1 MSKEKFYP
9 VVLGNDN
16 QSVLLGVLHISI
28 LTFVLRRFIKIL
40 KEEGGSS
47 DMSKILLG
55 ILAVVIL
62 FSLVLQ
68 IVKFFRKKGK
78 QNDKAGILINEAGI
92 VDFVSEKENLGLI
105 AWKDIEQVRI
115 KNSLGGVKLLLM
127 LKNPNEY
134 INGAK
139 DWNTKK
145 KMRLQYRKW
154 GTPAVINIDNLEVKP
169 DDLVKVIKNEILLN
183 KKAEWVV

>member
-55 ILAVVIL
+55 ILVVVIL
-62 FSLVLQ
+62 LSLVLQ
-68 IVKFFRKKGK
+68 TSFSVK
-78 QNDKAGILINEAGI
+78 
-92 VDFVSEKENLGLI
+92 KEN
-105 AWKDIEQVRI
+105 KMI
-115 KNSLGGVKLLLM
+115 KQ
-127 LKNPNEY
+127 
-134 INGAK
+134 
-139 DWNTKK
+139 DF
-145 KMRLQYRKW
+145 
-154 GTPAVINIDNLEVKP
+154 
-169 DDLVKVIKNEILLN
+169 
-183 KKAEWVV
+183 

>member
-1 MSKEKFYP
+1 MNREKFYP
-9 VVLGNDN
+9 VVLGNN
-16 QSVLLGVLHISI
+16 SQSVLLGVLHISI

-47 DMSKILLG
+47 DMSKIVLG

-78 QNDKAGILINEAGI
+78 ENDKAGLLINEEGI
-92 VDFVSEKENLGLI
+92 VDLVSEKGNLGLI
-105 AWKDIEQVRI
+105 VWKDIEQI
-115 KNSLGGVKLLLM
+115 LGGIKLLLM
-127 LKNPNEY
+127 LKNPDEY

-154 GTPAVINIDNLEVKP
+154 GTPAVINIDNLDVKP
-169 DDLVKVIKNEILLN
+169 NDLVKVIKNEILLN
-183 KKAEWVV
+183 KKAERAV

>member
-16 QSVLLGVLHISI
+16 KSVLLGVLHISI
-28 LTFVLRRFIKIL
+28 LTFILRRFIKIL

-68 IVKFFRKKGK
+68 IVNFSVKKEKKIIK
-78 QNDKAGILINEAGI
+78 Q
-92 VDFVSEKENLGLI
+92 DF
-105 AWKDIEQVRI
+105 
-115 KNSLGGVKLLLM
+115 
-127 LKNPNEY
+127 
-134 INGAK
+134 
-139 DWNTKK
+139 
-145 KMRLQYRKW
+145 
-154 GTPAVINIDNLEVKP
+154 
-169 DDLVKVIKNEILLN
+169 
-183 KKAEWVV
+183 

>member
-1 MSKEKFYP
+1 MNREKFYP

-78 QNDKAGILINEAGI
+78 ENFLNFLKQHKIDYKPGKSKIAR
-92 VDFVSEKENLGLI
+92 FSENL
-105 AWKDIEQVRI
+105 
-115 KNSLGGVKLLLM
+115 
-127 LKNPNEY
+127 
-134 INGAK
+134 
-139 DWNTKK
+139 
-145 KMRLQYRKW
+145 
-154 GTPAVINIDNLEVKP
+154 
-169 DDLVKVIKNEILLN
+169 
-183 KKAEWVV
+183 

>member
-9 VVLGNDN
+9 VVLGNN
-16 QSVLLGVLHISI
+16 SQSVLLGVLHIFI

-78 QNDKAGILINEAGI
+78 
-92 VDFVSEKENLGLI
+92 EN
-105 AWKDIEQVRI
+105 RR
-115 KNSLGGVKLLLM
+115 S
-127 LKNPNEY
+127 
-134 INGAK
+134 
-139 DWNTKK
+139 
-145 KMRLQYRKW
+145 
-154 GTPAVINIDNLEVKP
+154 
-169 DDLVKVIKNEILLN
+169 
-183 KKAEWVV
+183 

>member
-16 QSVLLGVLHISI
+16 KSVLLGVLHISI

-68 IVKFFRKKGK
+68 IVNFSVKKEKKIIK
-78 QNDKAGILINEAGI
+78 Q
-92 VDFVSEKENLGLI
+92 DF
-105 AWKDIEQVRI
+105 
-115 KNSLGGVKLLLM
+115 
-127 LKNPNEY
+127 
-134 INGAK
+134 
-139 DWNTKK
+139 
-145 KMRLQYRKW
+145 
-154 GTPAVINIDNLEVKP
+154 
-169 DDLVKVIKNEILLN
+169 
-183 KKAEWVV
+183 